1 MAPEWQSRGLGEA
14 LCAEIIALGGILELG
29 KITAQMVAEHKSAR
43 AMFER
48 LGFRAQAFLP
58 DWVEDQEGRSRDLL
72 LMVYDLIGPERK
84 APASG

>member
-1 MAPEWQSRGLGEA
+1 
-14 LCAEIIALGGILELG
+14 LGGILELG

-58 DWVEDQEGRSRDLL
+58 DWVEDQEGRGRDLL
-72 LMVYDLIGPERK
+72 LMVHDVRAPERNT
-84 APASG
+84 PTSG